1 MQSLA
6 AVCLQHGASFSS
18 PVHLRGMLKL
28 THLGPPFSICGGLA
42 LHRRRVNRP
51 PPLPHIYTNRTP
63 HYDSLGPIFL
73 SRFLLDACSV
83 SFTNRR
89 SHMGIPGADPSISL
103 SPSEVFEMRFNASRI
118 VGNLGTTRIDA
129 PQDVESSGAVSDDFD
144 SEEAERDGL
153 PAVMKDTC
161 TRDPHVGRAL

>member
-1 MQSLA
+1 
-6 AVCLQHGASFSS
+6 
-18 PVHLRGMLKL
+18 
-28 THLGPPFSICGGLA
+28 
-42 LHRRRVNRP
+42 
-51 PPLPHIYTNRTP
+51 
-63 HYDSLGPIFL
+63 
-73 SRFLLDACSV
+73 
-83 SFTNRR
+83 
-89 SHMGIPGADPSISL
+89 MGIPGADPSISL